1 MESRAD
7 NPRRDPRR
15 QMHARKRTA
24 ARLDLS
30 LLNSLELSV
39 RVKAAAIAD
48 QLLQQ
53 PAELG
58 TVATR
63 VVWCG
68 VVRSRI
74 CKTRHTPQ

>member
-1 MESRAD
+1 MR
-7 NPRRDPRR
+7 
-15 QMHARKRTA
+15 ARKRTA